1 LLGLGAMVPEKK
13 ESDIFLVMALLMF
26 LVGFGLQEP
35 LSLISWFGAGF
46 VASYS
51 FLIRFGIIGD
61 ERGRRR

>member
-1 LLGLGAMVPEKK
+1 LLGLGAMALEKK

-26 LVGFGLQEP
+26 LMGFGLQEP
-35 LSLISWFGAGF
+35 LSLISWFSAGF

-61 ERGRRR
+61 ERDGRR